1 MRYPDAPFL
10 ELGFQFH
17 NLSGR
22 EAIQRLA
29 KVILEGETTKPVSA
43 EILKSYSGVLL
54 GSDRDRPR
62 IRQKLRSSA
71 ELLRLVSDPESLVTK
86 IVVEGATQLVR
97 DASEIIT
104 MIPIESDEPS
114 DCGNSVAICLEGAS
128 LSFPVG
134 DASIPT
140 KILKMG
146 AKVRTIFV
154 DFVRMLKPS
163 YASITVDYGLE
174 APCDLRKDP
183 RTHAF
188 RDFFLSSERYDALTQ
203 EIRRKFPNIYF
214 DQLPTG
220 QFITTSQ
227 LFSGVI
233 MIPNPAACDP
243 YSLSEYVGRRIAMM

>member
-22 EAIQRLA
+22 EAIERLA
-29 KVILEGETTKPVSA
+29 KFILESETTKPVSV

-54 GSDRDRPR
+54 GSDRDLPR
-62 IRQKLRSSA
+62 ITQKLRSSA
-71 ELLRLVSDPESLVTK
+71 ELLRLVSDPESLVTR

-104 MIPIESDEPS
+104 MIPIESNEPN
-114 DCGNSVAICLEGAS
+114 DCGNSVAICLEGAW
-128 LSFPVG
+128 LSFPHG
-134 DASIPT
+134 DAPIPT
-140 KILKMG
+140 KILNMG

-154 DFVRMLKPS
+154 DFVRRLKPS

-188 RDFFLSSERYDALTQ
+188 RDFFLSSVWYDALMQ
-203 EIRRKFPNIYF
+203 DIRRKFPTIYF
-214 DQLPTG
+214 EQLPTG

-227 LFSGVI
+227 LFSGVSA
-233 MIPNPAACDP
+233 IPNPKELDP
-243 YSLSEYVGRRIAMM
+243 YSLSEYIGRRIATM

>member
-22 EAIQRLA
+22 EAIERLA
-29 KVILEGETTKPVSA
+29 KFTLESETTKPVSA

-54 GSDRDRPR
+54 GSDRDLPR
-62 IRQKLRSSA
+62 ITQKLRSSA
-71 ELLRLVSDPESLVTK
+71 ELLRLVSDPESLVTR

-104 MIPIESDEPS
+104 MIPIESNEPN
-114 DCGNSVAICLEGAS
+114 DCGNSVAICLEGAW
-128 LSFPVG
+128 LSFPHG
-134 DASIPT
+134 DAPIPT
-140 KILKMG
+140 KILNMG

-154 DFVRMLKPS
+154 DFVRRLKPS

-188 RDFFLSSERYDALTQ
+188 RDFFLSSVWYDALMQ
-203 EIRRKFPNIYF
+203 DIRRKFPTIYF
-214 DQLPTG
+214 EQLPTG

-227 LFSGVI
+227 LFSGVSA
-233 MIPNPAACDP
+233 IPNPKELDP
-243 YSLSEYVGRRIAMM
+243 YSLSEYIGRRIATM